1 MSNVRGLTAIVF
13 AVLAIGGLSSACAP
27 DGPAVTQSAVSST
40 AAHTAAAATPLP
52 AADAAPTTNAMQT
65 VRIPVEGM
73 SCVACAARVKK
84 TLKAIAGVD
93 EVEVHLG
100 ERNARVRFDS
110 RRLTSAAI
118 VAAITELG
126 YSAGTPVPA
135 QR

>member
-1 MSNVRGLTAIVF
+1 MSNAKGVTVIIAGL
-13 AVLAIGGLSSACAP
+13 AVGALGSACAP
-27 DGPAVTQSAVSST
+27 DKPSASQSSVPSQ
-40 AAHTAAAATPLP
+40 AANPSAAANPMQAADVVP
-52 AADAAPTTNAMQT
+52 AANTRQT

-73 SCVACAARVKK
+73 ACVACAARVKK

-110 RRLTSAAI
+110 RQITADRL
-118 VAAITELG
+118 VAAIKELG

-135 QR
+135 ER

>member
-1 MSNVRGLTAIVF
+1 MSNARRLIVIMAMF
-13 AVLAIGGLSSACAP
+13 AVGTLSSACAP
-27 DGPAVTQSAVSST
+27 DEPSASQSGVPSQPANPS
-40 AAHTAAAATPLP
+40 AAANPMQ
-52 AADAAPTTNAMQT
+52 AADVVPATNTIQT

-73 SCVACAARVKK
+73 ACVACAARVKK

-110 RRLTSAAI
+110 RQVTADRLVGAI
-118 VAAITELG
+118 KELG
-126 YSAGTPVPA
+126 YSAGTPVPT

>member
-1 MSNVRGLTAIVF
+1 MYNAKGLITILA
-13 AVLAIGGLSSACAP
+13 ALAIAALSAACAP
-27 DGPAVTQSAVSST
+27 DAASQSGVPRPAANSPAVANP
-40 AAHTAAAATPLP
+40 TPV
-52 AADAAPTTNAMQT
+52 ADAAPASDTMQT

-84 TLKAIAGVD
+84 TLKAIPGVD

-110 RRLTSAAI
+110 RRLAPERP
-118 VAAITELG
+118 VAVINELG

>member
-1 MSNVRGLTAIVF
+1 MYNAKGLIAIL
-13 AVLAIGGLSSACAP
+13 AALAIATLSAACAP
-27 DGPAVTQSAVSST
+27 DAASQSGVTRPDAHSPTVANPAAV
-40 AAHTAAAATPLP
+40 
-52 AADAAPTTNAMQT
+52 ADAAPASDTMQT

-110 RRLTSAAI
+110 RR
-118 VAAITELG
+118 VAPDRLIAVINELG
-126 YSAGTPVPA
+126 YRAGTPVSA

>member
-1 MSNVRGLTAIVF
+1 MSNVRGLTALL
-13 AVLAIGGLSSACAP
+13 AVLAIGGLSSACTRN
-27 DGPAVTQSAVSST
+27 GPAANQST
-40 AAHTAAAATPLP
+40 AFGPAASAPAAGHSLP
-52 AADAAPTTNAMQT
+52 AADAVPTTNAMRT

-84 TLKAIAGVD
+84 TLKAISGVD

-100 ERNARVRFDS
+100 ERNVRVRFDAQ
-110 RRLTSAAI
+110 RLTPGAL

>member
-1 MSNVRGLTAIVF
+1 MSNVRGLTAIL

-27 DGPAVTQSAVSST
+27 DGPAASQSAVSSP
-40 AAHTAAAATPLP
+40 AAHASAAANPLP

-73 SCVACAARVKK
+73 SCVACAARVRK
-84 TLKAIAGVD
+84 TLKAMAGVD

-110 RRLTSAAI
+110 RRLAPAAL

-126 YSAGTPVPA
+126 YSARTPVPA

>member
-1 MSNVRGLTAIVF
+1 MYNAKGLITILA
-13 AVLAIGGLSSACAP
+13 ALAIAALSAACAP
-27 DGPAVTQSAVSST
+27 DAASQSGVPRPAANPP
-40 AAHTAAAATPLP
+40 AAANPEP
-52 AADAAPTTNAMQT
+52 VADAAPASDTMQT

-110 RRLTSAAI
+110 RRLAPDRL
-118 VAAITELG
+118 VAVINELG
-126 YSAGTPVPA
+126 YSAGTPIPA